1 MRDQLVL
8 EPLLA
13 GAAAGV
19 AAGAGVLEPLDES
32 LELPPESL
40 DELPPESLDGVV
52 PVELGVLLDDDFELD
67 LRLSVL

>member
-1 MRDQLVL
+1 ML
-8 EPLLA
+8 EPL
-13 GAAAGV
+13 
-19 AAGAGVLEPLDES
+19 EES